1 MVVFPYFSTLYK
13 SQSSMNF
20 SKDGIWIEY
29 IEIIYSRLSE
39 RQTIVVC
46 ILCRMEWL
54 AGNDND
60 DA

>member
-1 MVVFPYFSTLYK
+1 MLVFPYSSTLCR
-13 SQSSMNF
+13 SQSMNF

>member
-29 IEIIYSRLSE
+29 IEIIYSGLSE
-39 RQTIVVC
+39 RQTEVIFFYSGMAMIKVRPNLFC
-46 ILCRMEWL
+46 
-54 AGNDND
+54 
-60 DA
+60 

>member
-1 MVVFPYFSTLYK
+1 MLVFPYSSTLC
-13 SQSSMNF
+13 QSRSMNF